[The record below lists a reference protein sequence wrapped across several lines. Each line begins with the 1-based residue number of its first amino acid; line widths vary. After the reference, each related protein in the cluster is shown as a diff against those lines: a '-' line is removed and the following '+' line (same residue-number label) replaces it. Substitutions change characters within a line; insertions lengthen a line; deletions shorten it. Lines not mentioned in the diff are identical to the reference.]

1 MTFDMNDAEPQKTG
15 DLIPDGTFAKVTMT
29 LRPGGIDG
37 ESEIDRGLL
46 KRSATEGS
54 DVLMLDAEFT
64 VTEGPHIRR
73 KFWQTLTV
81 SGGKLD
87 ENGVSIGARITKSTL
102 RAMIDS
108 ALGLDPEDM
117 SEATKA
123 KRILRGFADL
133 SGITFVAKI
142 KVEASDNP
150 AYPDKNRLD
159 HVVRADRARVAE
171 DHGRGDRAGPA
182 EHAAAAGG
190 HDGSGR
196 RRTGVGIAGEGAER
210 GDRPGARAPPPA
222 KPAEAP
228 KPAAGVDP
236 CLAEQL
242 RPAPARGRDRCPAG
256 GGSRDRRSPT
266 RRRRRRRPA
275 VRPLPTSRGA
285 SPAPSAAARP
295 AASAT
300 STSCSGAAIRT
311 TASARR
317 AASTAAPGMPPG
329 TWE

>member
-15 DLIPDGTFAKVTMT
+15 DVIPDGTFAKVTMI

-46 KRSATEGS
+46 KRSGTEGS

-64 VTEGPHIRR
+64 IAEGPHIRR

-81 SGGKLD
+81 SGGKVD

-142 KVEASDNP
+142 RIEYSDTP
-150 AYPDKNRLD
+150 AFPDKNRLD
-159 HVVRADRARVAE
+159 HVVLPTAPEWRKIMDGEAVPARPGSRRPAATTAPAA
-171 DHGRGDRAGPA
+171 GAPAWGSQAKAPSTGPA
-182 EHAAAAGG
+182 WGQGSAA
-190 HDGSGR
+190 S
-196 RRTGVGIAGEGAER
+196 
-210 GDRPGARAPPPA
+210 

-228 KPAAGVDP
+228 KPATGST
-236 CLAEQL
+236 
-242 RPAPARGRDRCPAG
+242 PAWLN
-256 GGSRDRRSPT
+256 S
-266 RRRRRRRPA
+266 
-275 VRPLPTSRGA
+275 
-285 SPAPSAAARP
+285 
-295 AASAT
+295 
-300 STSCSGAAIRT
+300 
-311 TASARR
+311 
-317 AASTAAPGMPPG
+317 
-329 TWE
+329 

>member
-15 DLIPDGTFAKVTMT
+15 DLIPDGAFAKVTMA

-64 VTEGPHIRR
+64 VTEGLHVRR

-123 KRILRGFADL
+123 KRVLRGFADL

-150 AYPDKNRLD
+150 NYPDKNKLD
-159 HVVRADRARVAE
+159 HVVVPTAPEWRKVMDGETVPPRPSTR
-171 DHGRGDRAGPA
+171 RQPPA
-182 EHAAAAGG
+182 STPAAAA
-190 HDGSGR
+190 
-196 RRTGVGIAGEGAER
+196 
-210 GDRPGARAPPPA
+210 PA
-222 KPAEAP
+222 WGTKAQPKATEPAW
-228 KPAAGVDP
+228 G
-236 CLAEQL
+236 Q
-242 RPAPARGRDRCPAG
+242 G
-256 GGSRDRRSPT
+256 
-266 RRRRRRRPA
+266 
-275 VRPLPTSRGA
+275 
-285 SPAPSAAARP
+285 AAAAKHGDAQKPTAGATP
-295 AASAT
+295 AWLS
-300 STSCSGAAIRT
+300 S
-311 TASARR
+311 
-317 AASTAAPGMPPG
+317 
-329 TWE
+329 

>member
-1 MTFDMNDAEPQKTG
+1 
-15 DLIPDGTFAKVTMT
+15 
-29 LRPGGIDG
+29 
-37 ESEIDRGLL
+37 
-46 KRSATEGS
+46 
-54 DVLMLDAEFT
+54 MLDAEFT

-142 KVEASDNP
+142 KVETSDNP

-159 HVVRADRARVAE
+159 HVVAADRARVAE
-171 DHGRGDRAGPA
+171 GHGRGDRAGAA

-210 GDRPGARAPPPA
+210 GDRPGARAPPPVN
-222 KPAEAP
+222 PP
-228 KPAAGVDP
+228 
-236 CLAEQL
+236 
-242 RPAPARGRDRCPAG
+242 
-256 GGSRDRRSPT
+256 
-266 RRRRRRRPA
+266 RRPSL
-275 VRPLPTSRGA
+275 R
-285 SPAPSAAARP
+285 AARP
-295 AASAT
+295 
-300 STSCSGAAIRT
+300 R
-311 TASARR
+311 
-317 AASTAAPGMPPG
+317 PG
-329 TWE
+329 

>member
-1 MTFDMNDAEPQKTG
+1 M
-15 DLIPDGTFAKVTMT
+15 
-29 LRPGGIDG
+29 
-37 ESEIDRGLL
+37 
-46 KRSATEGS
+46 
-54 DVLMLDAEFT
+54 LMLDAEFT

-81 SGGKLD
+81 SGGKVD

-142 KVEASDNP
+142 KVEYSDNP

-159 HVVRADRARVAE
+159 HVVRADHARVAE
-171 DHGRGDRAGPA
+171 GHGRGDRAGAA

-210 GDRPGARAPPPA
+210 GTGLGPG
-222 KPAEAP
+222 
-228 KPAAGVDP
+228 
-236 CLAEQL
+236 
-242 RPAPARGRDRCPAG
+242 
-256 GGSRDRRSPT
+256 
-266 RRRRRRRPA
+266 RRRRQTR
-275 VRPLPTSRGA
+275 
-285 SPAPSAAARP
+285 
-295 AASAT
+295 
-300 STSCSGAAIRT
+300 
-311 TASARR
+311 
-317 AASTAAPGMPPG
+317 
-329 TWE
+329 